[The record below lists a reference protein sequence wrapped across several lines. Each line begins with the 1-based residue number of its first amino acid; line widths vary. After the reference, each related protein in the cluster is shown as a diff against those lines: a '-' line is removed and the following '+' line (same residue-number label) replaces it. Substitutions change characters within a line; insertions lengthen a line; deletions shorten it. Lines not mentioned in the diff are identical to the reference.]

1 MLFSSRVR
9 VRVRVSVWLV
19 MVMQLHMHMYCFPL
33 SLHHTRLYPSVVLH
47 RGVFCF
53 GGRAYTKMVI
63 TDQHGRLQKVN
74 FSVQCHGHYCTVGTT
89 GVTQVL
95 RVKIHLH
102 RRAYAPESFIGYCCV
117 VAFPF
122 QSTSSHTVKRFYI
135 SKRKRKGKFCRLCIF
150 ASKFLSSVLY
160 SPLPSHFLLFF
171 FPLIPLF

>member
-1 MLFSSRVR
+1 
-9 VRVRVSVWLV
+9 

-63 TDQHGRLQKVN
+63 TDQHGRFQKVD

-102 RRAYAPESFIGYCCV
+102 RRAYAPESFIGYFVSLPSRSSQRLHTPSNDFTSAKERERENSVACV
-117 VAFPF
+117 
-122 QSTSSHTVKRFYI
+122 SSPPNSSPLSFILPSLPI
-135 SKRKRKGKFCRLCIF
+135 SSFFSSRLF
-150 ASKFLSSVLY
+150 LY
-160 SPLPSHFLLFF
+160 SRGPSFQIQL
-171 FPLIPLF
+171 